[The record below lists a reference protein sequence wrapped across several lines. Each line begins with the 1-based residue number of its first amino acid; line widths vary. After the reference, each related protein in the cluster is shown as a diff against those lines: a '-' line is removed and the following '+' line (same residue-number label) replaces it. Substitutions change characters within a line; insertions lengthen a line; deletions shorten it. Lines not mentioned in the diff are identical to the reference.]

1 MTPTTRRTCKTLIA
15 GAAALLFMAAAS
27 CTDTTVEP
35 KSTVSDDNIFND
47 PSAYTAFIAK
57 LYAGLAVTGQ
67 VGPHGNTDIQTPD
80 EGFNQYVRVLW
91 YSQEI
96 PTDEAVLGWGDP
108 GVPDLN
114 RWNWGPSNYFLQT
127 FYYRVYYQVQLAN
140 EFLRQTTDAK
150 LAERGHTDASLV
162 ALVHQY
168 RAEARFLRALSYWHG
183 IDAYGDIPLVT
194 DAQPLSATP
203 PPQNTRAE
211 VYDFV
216 VSELTDIIA
225 GTDLPAQGAATYGR
239 ANKWAAEILL
249 ANVYLNAEVYTGT
262 PHYDLA
268 LAAAQNVINSGVYT
282 LDTNITFIVAT
293 PNPPVDAANAAHTD
307 TVIAPRVFLA
317 DNDQSSEMIFP
328 VTSDGTH
335 TQTWG
340 GTTFLI
346 HAACGGLMDTRVY
359 GTNGCWAGLR
369 LKPQTYNRY
378 TTNDLRA
385 SGWINQPWNHDTLQ
399 SLSVTSV
406 GPFSSGK
413 GAPKFYNRRAD
424 GTSGSNLTHPDAD
437 YPMFRLTEA
446 YLIYAEATARG
457 AAGGNAGTALN
468 YVNAI
473 RTRAGLGA
481 WAAAPLDS
489 VFAERSRELRW
500 EGKRRTDLIRFGLFT
515 GGSYVWDWKGNAQAG
530 TTTDAHF
537 NLYPI
542 PSNELIA
549 NPNMRQNTGY

>member
-1 MTPTTRRTCKTLIA
+1 MSLRTYRTLVA
-15 GAAALLFMAAAS
+15 GAAALLFIAAG

-35 KSTVSDDNIFND
+35 KSTVSDANIFND
-47 PSAYTAFIAK
+47 PSAYKAFIAK

-67 VGPHGNTDIQTPD
+67 VGPNGNTDIQTPD

-91 YSQEI
+91 YSQEV

-127 FYYRVYYQVQLAN
+127 LYYRVYYQIQLCN

-150 LAERGHTDASLV
+150 LAGRGHTDASLV
-162 ALVHQY
+162 AQVHQF

-183 IDAYGDIPLVT
+183 IDAFGDIPLVT

-203 PPQNTRAE
+203 PAQNTRAE
-211 VYDFV
+211 VYDFI

-225 GTDLPAQGAATYGR
+225 GNELPASGAATYGR
-239 ANKWAAEILL
+239 TNKYAAEMLL

-262 PHYDLA
+262 AQYDLA
-268 LAAAQNVINSGVYT
+268 LSTAQDVISSGAYA
-282 LDTNITFIVAT
+282 LDTVISFIVAT
-293 PNPPVDAANAAHTD
+293 PNPPLEAANAAHAD
-307 TVIAPRVFLA
+307 TVRTLRVFAA
-317 DNDQSSEMIFP
+317 DNDQSQEMIFP
-328 VTSDGTH
+328 VTSDGTR
-335 TQTWG
+335 TQSWG

-346 HAACGGLMDTRVY
+346 HAACGGNWMDTRVY
-359 GTNGCWAGLR
+359 GTNGCWWGLR
-369 LKPQTYNRY
+369 LKPQVYNRY
-378 TTNDLRA
+378 TANDLRA
-385 SGWINQPWNHDTLQ
+385 SAWIAEQWNDSQ
-399 SLSVTSV
+399 SVNVNNV
-406 GPFSSGK
+406 GDWYSGK
-413 GAPKFYNRRAD
+413 AAPKFYNRRAD
-424 GTSGSNLTHPDAD
+424 GVSGSNATHPDTD

-446 YLIYAEATARG
+446 YLIYAEANARG
-457 AAGGNAGTALN
+457 GGGDAGTALG

-473 RTRAGLGA
+473 RTRAGLAA
-481 WAAAPLDS
+481 WASAPLDS
-489 VFAERSRELRW
+489 VFAERTRELRW

-515 GGSYVWDWKGNAQAG
+515 GGSYLWDWKGNTQPGAA
-530 TTTDAHF
+530 TDPHF

-549 NPNMRQNTGY
+549 NPNMKQNPGY

>member
-1 MTPTTRRTCKTLIA
+1 MSLRTYKTLVA
-15 GAAALLFMAAAS
+15 GAAALLFIAAAG

-35 KSTVSDDNIFND
+35 KSTVSDANIFDD
-47 PSAYTAFIAK
+47 PSAYKAFIAK

-67 VGPHGNTDIQTPD
+67 VGPNGNTDIQTPD

-91 YSQEI
+91 YSQEV

-127 FYYRVYYQVQLAN
+127 LYYRVYYQIQLCN

-150 LAERGHTDASLV
+150 LAGRGHTDASLV
-162 ALVHQY
+162 AQVHQF

-183 IDAYGDIPLVT
+183 IDAFGDIPLVT

-203 PPQNTRAE
+203 PAQNTRAE
-211 VYDFV
+211 VYDFI

-225 GTDLPAQGAATYGR
+225 GNELPASGAATYGR
-239 ANKWAAEILL
+239 TNKYAAEMLL

-262 PHYDLA
+262 AQYDLA
-268 LAAAQNVINSGVYT
+268 LSTAQDVISSGAYA
-282 LDTNITFIVAT
+282 LDTVISFIVAT
-293 PNPPVDAANAAHTD
+293 PNPPLEAANAAHAD
-307 TVIAPRVFLA
+307 TVRTLRVFAA
-317 DNDQSSEMIFP
+317 DNDQSQEMIFP
-328 VTSDGTH
+328 VTSDGTR
-335 TQTWG
+335 TQSWG

-346 HAACGGLMDTRVY
+346 HAACGGNWMDTRVY
-359 GTNGCWAGLR
+359 GTNGCWWGLR
-369 LKPQTYNRY
+369 LKPQVYNRY
-378 TTNDLRA
+378 TANDLRA
-385 SGWINQPWNHDTLQ
+385 SAWIAEQWNDSQ
-399 SLSVTSV
+399 SVNVNNV
-406 GPFSSGK
+406 GDWYSGK
-413 GAPKFYNRRAD
+413 AAPKFYNRRAD
-424 GTSGSNLTHPDAD
+424 GVSGSNATHPDTD

-446 YLIYAEATARG
+446 YLIYAEANARG
-457 AAGGNAGTALN
+457 GGGDAGTALG

-473 RTRAGLGA
+473 RTRAGLAA
-481 WAAAPLDS
+481 WASAPLDS
-489 VFAERSRELRW
+489 VFAERTRELRW

-515 GGSYVWDWKGNAQAG
+515 GGSYLWDWKGNTQPGAA
-530 TTTDAHF
+530 TDPHF

-549 NPNMRQNTGY
+549 NPNMKQNPGY